1 MTEQEFQTY
10 LDKLS
15 TWNNNVI
22 PTVFLND
29 LDPIKRK
36 RHMQALQEH
45 ALWLG
50 VPLEEFKMA
59 YKEVA
64 DKFEGV
70 QEKRC
75 KDTFVPFVPFAPP
88 DISKL
93 PVFPVDKLPP
103 VLREFVKAVAENLQ
117 APIDMPAASALAIVS
132 ACAQGKFVV
141 NVKPGWT
148 EQLNLY
154 IVVIARP
161 SERKSPTLRVVAK
174 PLYQYSKEE
183 NQRREP
189 EIKRY
194 RLRKEMLEKSIAS
207 LKDRAAKP
215 SIKGKEVSF
224 EEVEAKQKE
233 LDELEEVHALRLIA
247 DDITPEKLV
256 SLMAANNGR
265 MSVISAEGG
274 LFDILA
280 GLYNSKV
287 NIDPFL
293 KAYTGDSIQID
304 RQGRPSE
311 TIDSP
316 ALTMLL
322 MIQPSVLD
330 EIMRNREFDGRGLT
344 ARFLYSYPAS
354 MIGRGRKYNTSP
366 VPTATADAYKELIY
380 TLLNIPDSEEPQVIY
395 LTDEAQQISEE
406 FFYSLEDQL
415 VDELGDVEA
424 WAGKYH
430 GQIMRIAGLIH
441 CCLHQEDA
449 SAELMTGGTLQAAI
463 AIGRYFME
471 HAKAVFRLMG
481 ECEPEEEKLA
491 KYILKRMDKA
501 GDTEI
506 NKRDLFKL
514 CYKKT
519 GLGTTE
525 EFDKILQVLIDRG
538 YMAIDE
544 IVTGGRPTE
553 RIYLNPLYV
562 AAKGTKGTKAPKPSN
577 L

>member
-10 LDKLS
+10 LDNLS

-36 RHMQALQEH
+36 NHMQALQEH

-50 VPLEEFKMA
+50 VSLEEFQRS

-75 KDTFVPFVPFAPP
+75 KGTFAPFAPFAAP

-103 VLREFVKAVAENLQ
+103 VLKEFVKAVAENLQ
-117 APIDMPAASALAIVS
+117 VPIDMPAASALAIVS

-215 SIKGKEVSF
+215 STKGKEVSF

-293 KAYTGDSIQID
+293 KAYTGDPIQID

-311 TIDSP
+311 TISSP

-366 VPTATADAYKELIY
+366 VPAATADAYKELIY
-380 TLLNIPDSEEPQVIY
+380 TLLNIPDSEEPQAIY

-463 AIGRYFME
+463 AIGQYFME

-501 GDTEI
+501 EDTEI
-506 NKRDLFKL
+506 DRKELFDL
-514 CYKKT
+514 CRKKT
-519 GLGTTE
+519 GLGTME
-525 EFDKILQVLIDRG
+525 EFKEVLQVLIDRG
-538 YMAIDE
+538 YMAFDE
-544 IVTGGRPTE
+544 IKTGGRPTI

-562 AAKGTKGTKAPKPSN
+562 AAKGAKGAKAPKPSN

>member
-75 KDTFVPFVPFAPP
+75 KDTFAPFAPFAPP

-117 APIDMPAASALAIVS
+117 VPIDMPAASALAIVS

-183 NQRREP
+183 NKRREP

-194 RLRKEMLEKSIAS
+194 RLRKEMLE
-207 LKDRAAKP
+207 
-215 SIKGKEVSF
+215 
-224 EEVEAKQKE
+224 
-233 LDELEEVHALRLIA
+233 
-247 DDITPEKLV
+247 
-256 SLMAANNGR
+256 
-265 MSVISAEGG
+265 
-274 LFDILA
+274 
-280 GLYNSKV
+280 
-287 NIDPFL
+287 
-293 KAYTGDSIQID
+293 
-304 RQGRPSE
+304 
-311 TIDSP
+311 SP
-316 ALTMLL
+316 
-322 MIQPSVLD
+322 
-330 EIMRNREFDGRGLT
+330 
-344 ARFLYSYPAS
+344 
-354 MIGRGRKYNTSP
+354 
-366 VPTATADAYKELIY
+366 
-380 TLLNIPDSEEPQVIY
+380 
-395 LTDEAQQISEE
+395 
-406 FFYSLEDQL
+406 
-415 VDELGDVEA
+415 
-424 WAGKYH
+424 
-430 GQIMRIAGLIH
+430 
-441 CCLHQEDA
+441 
-449 SAELMTGGTLQAAI
+449 
-463 AIGRYFME
+463 
-471 HAKAVFRLMG
+471 
-481 ECEPEEEKLA
+481 
-491 KYILKRMDKA
+491 
-501 GDTEI
+501 
-506 NKRDLFKL
+506 
-514 CYKKT
+514 
-519 GLGTTE
+519 
-525 EFDKILQVLIDRG
+525 
-538 YMAIDE
+538 
-544 IVTGGRPTE
+544 
-553 RIYLNPLYV
+553 
-562 AAKGTKGTKAPKPSN
+562 
-577 L
+577 